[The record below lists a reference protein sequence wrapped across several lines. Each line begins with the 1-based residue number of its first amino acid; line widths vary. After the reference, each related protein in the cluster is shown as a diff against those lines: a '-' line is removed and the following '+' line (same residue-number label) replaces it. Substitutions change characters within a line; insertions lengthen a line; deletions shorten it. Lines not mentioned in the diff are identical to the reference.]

1 MLDHASDVC
10 IVCLCLPVLLVVLT
24 EVLIGLIHLACDV
37 CIACCCYLVLS
48 VLCVVANHITCSV
61 CTYLSNEVVYI
72 PSTVIKELDFMNHH
86 DGLFRQSTKAQGSPN
101 RWEPVRFDRLP
112 VKPVRSGSGL
122 GRYQT
127 GPNSKFKFEFKK
139 MKNS

>member
-24 EVLIGLIHLACDV
+24 EALIGLIHLACDV

-86 DGLFRQSTKAQGSPN
+86 DGLFRQSTKATSTLHQGDLTLQGIGQHNP
-101 RWEPVRFDRLP
+101 RIIFC
-112 VKPVRSGSGL
+112 
-122 GRYQT
+122 T
-127 GPNSKFKFEFKK
+127 
-139 MKNS
+139 

>member
-86 DGLFRQSTKAQGSPN
+86 DGLFRQSTKVTSTLHQGDLTLQVC
-101 RWEPVRFDRLP
+101 EPVAWRKVSP
-112 VKPVRSGSGL
+112 TS
-122 GRYQT
+122 T
-127 GPNSKFKFEFKK
+127 TKFF
-139 MKNS
+139 